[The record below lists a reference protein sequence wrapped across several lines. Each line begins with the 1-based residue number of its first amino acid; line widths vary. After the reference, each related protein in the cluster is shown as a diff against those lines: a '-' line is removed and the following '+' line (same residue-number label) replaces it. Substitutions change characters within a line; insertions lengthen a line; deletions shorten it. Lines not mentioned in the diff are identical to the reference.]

1 VELLLRAVGTE
12 VRLTLRPRTR
22 VRFLAWTEHGVETV
36 HDVEDVVVEGDAYL
50 VRRIRGRFPLRFERS
65 ALIRHRTESERWHEI
80 LDIERA

>member
-1 VELLLRAVGTE
+1 MGLANGPIGAARA
-12 VRLTLRPRTR
+12 
-22 VRFLAWTEHGVETV
+22 RFLRTERGVETV
-36 HDVEDVVVEGDAYL
+36 HDVEDVVIEGDAYL